1 VRDGV
6 TVGEGFHRKHG
17 AAHAE
22 TEALTAAGTAR
33 EATLYVTLEPCD
45 HQGLT
50 PPCSQALVEAGI
62 ARVVIGALD
71 PHPRTAGKGV
81 ARLRAAG
88 VTVEVADDPWALDLI
103 EDFSVSSRHDRPYLR
118 LKLAASLDG
127 YVAPAPGSYWLTG
140 EAARAYVR
148 ELRATHDAV
157 LVGAGT
163 VRVDDPQLTVR
174 PARARRL
181 PYRRVVAC
189 EDAPVEPSRKIFA
202 EVEGYGPTIV
212 LAPAGL
218 RKRFAALDGI
228 AELVFVGDDD
238 AKTLDLAAALRA
250 LRRLGIASVVC
261 EGGPTLAAR
270 LLERLLVD
278 RVDWLVAPQL
288 LANPH
293 AVPALAGNAAGGSAL
308 HLDRFE
314 RLGDDLLVSLR
325 ATEEDR
331 CSVV

>member
-6 TVGEGFHRKHG
+6 TIGEGFHRKHG

-22 TEALTAAGTAR
+22 AEALAAAEAAR
-33 EATLYVTLEPCD
+33 DATLYVTLEPCD

-62 ARVVIGALD
+62 TRVVIGALD

-81 ARLRAAG
+81 GRLRAAG

-103 EDFSVSSRHDRPYLR
+103 EDFSVSSRDDRPYLR

-163 VRVDDPQLTVR
+163 VRIDDPQLTVR
-174 PARARRL
+174 PPHARRL
-181 PYRRVVAC
+181 PYRRVIAC
-189 EDAPVEPSRKIFA
+189 EVAPVEPSRKIFA
-202 EVEGYGPTIV
+202 DVEGYGPTIV

-218 RKRFAALDGI
+218 RKSFTALDGI

-238 AKTLDLAAALRA
+238 AQALDLAAALRA
-250 LRRLGIASVVC
+250 LRRLGITSVVC

-270 LLERLLVD
+270 LLERSLVD

-288 LANPH
+288 LANPR
-293 AVPALAGNAAGGSAL
+293 AVPALAGNVAGGDAL

-325 ATEEDR
+325 ATEEHR